1 MEPHF
6 LCSSDAELSTLTVL
20 RRQNSQATYGIRKH
34 ILDETLAV
42 MGIYWVN
49 KDNEGVSKP

>member
-6 LCSSDAELSTLTVL
+6 PCSSDAELSTLTVL